1 MFETCLCGTPWRVVP
16 SYDIQFLNSTEP
28 PDQSKTGLW
37 DLNQSIPNITGLRGD
52 LIANKG
58 SGVTYII
65 ENTALLGWFK
75 TGIVSS
81 EENFKTRMQS
91 YKSIIPIGEWNVVYF
106 EHTEDS
112 AKEELKIKQFFRF
125 ECEYEMGINS
135 NEWFKGDW
143 KVINKIDTL
152 KNIIDYTPQR
162 VCQQKYAK

>member
-1 MFETCLCGTPWRVVP
+1 MIIKEINSLPIYKQMSTREKWRN
-16 SYDIQFLNSTEP
+16 YRINEGHRKQKRN
-28 PDQSKTGLW
+28 
-37 DLNQSIPNITGLRGD
+37 GD

-58 SGVTYII
+58 SGVIYII

-75 TGIVSS
+75 TGIVCS

-143 KVINKIDTL
+143 KVMNKIDTL